1 MPGNE
6 ELGLRGNAIG
16 LPRIIFFVIAA
27 AAPLTGTLGAIPIAI
42 GFGNGA
48 GVPAAFLA
56 VGVLLALFSIG
67 YTRMAMRI
75 RNAGAFYAFI
85 AAGLGSPAGLGAAL
99 VALLSY
105 SALQIALYGLF
116 GYFCTL
122 LVGPLLHA
130 DLPWSV
136 FAVAALAI
144 AHMLGRRGVEV
155 NGTILGLLMIAET
168 SIVLLLVAAILVGGG
183 GPEGFVF
190 SAFHPARLF
199 DAGSGIALVFALACF
214 VGFEATAIYAEE
226 ARDPAR
232 TVPLATYCAVAVI
245 SLFFALVSWAI
256 VCAYG
261 PAQVQAAAKADP
273 GAFWFAVSERKL
285 GGAVTMLMS
294 FLLLA
299 STFASI
305 LAFHNMIARY
315 LYALGRQGIFWAR
328 LGHTHAMHRSPHVA
342 GAMQSLS
349 ALAILMPCVLTGA
362 DPYATVFGLGG
373 ATGTIGIIGL
383 QAMLCLSVIR
393 YFAGDRTQSRFATL
407 FAPLLS
413 AFGMGAILLLA
424 VRNFDVLSGVNSP
437 FVAALPWLHVM
448 VFAIGMLLCMAAR
461 HVHPALYGRLT
472 RLVADS
478 RT

>member
-214 VGFEATAIYAEE
+214 VGFEATAI
-226 ARDPAR
+226 
-232 TVPLATYCAVAVI
+232 
-245 SLFFALVSWAI
+245 
-256 VCAYG
+256 
-261 PAQVQAAAKADP
+261 
-273 GAFWFAVSERKL
+273 
-285 GGAVTMLMS
+285 
-294 FLLLA
+294 
-299 STFASI
+299 
-305 LAFHNMIARY
+305 
-315 LYALGRQGIFWAR
+315 
-328 LGHTHAMHRSPHVA
+328 
-342 GAMQSLS
+342 
-349 ALAILMPCVLTGA
+349 
-362 DPYATVFGLGG
+362 
-373 ATGTIGIIGL
+373 
-383 QAMLCLSVIR
+383 
-393 YFAGDRTQSRFATL
+393 
-407 FAPLLS
+407 
-413 AFGMGAILLLA
+413 
-424 VRNFDVLSGVNSP
+424 
-437 FVAALPWLHVM
+437 
-448 VFAIGMLLCMAAR
+448 
-461 HVHPALYGRLT
+461 
-472 RLVADS
+472 
-478 RT
+478 